1 MFRRWWRTGVGLCWS
16 GFGHGFGRFWE
27 GENHGFGL
35 TPVFAGLLPVFAS
48 FGIAKSRRMVE
59 FQFCIS
65 TRNSVPQI
73 TV

>member
-1 MFRRWWRTGVGLCWS
+1 MLDCVGVVLDMVLGA
-16 GFGHGFGRFWE
+16 GFGRFWE

-35 TPVFAGLLPVFAS
+35 TPVFASLLPVFAS

-65 TRNSVPQI
+65 
-73 TV
+73 